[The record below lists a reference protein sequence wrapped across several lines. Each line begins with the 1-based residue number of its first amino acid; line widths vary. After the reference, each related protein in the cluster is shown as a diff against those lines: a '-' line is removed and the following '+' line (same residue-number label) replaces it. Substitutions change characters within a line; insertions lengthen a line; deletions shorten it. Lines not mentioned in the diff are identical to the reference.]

1 MTTSLESARAAV
13 ARPAGMT
20 AEETRGVI
28 GLLMSGA
35 VQPAEGAA
43 LLEAW
48 SARGETGEELVAVV
62 RLLLERAVAPTRRTR
77 CLEVVG
83 TGGSGLTRFNVSTTA
98 CFLLAAA
105 GVPVAKHGNKGS
117 QRPNGSFD
125 LLETLGIPFA
135 FEPAQL
141 DALLADTGVC
151 FLFARRMHPTMAT
164 VAPMRRICPRR
175 TIFNLAGPLANPWRP
190 SRQLVGCARS
200 KTSEM
205 VARACAGLG
214 LERCAVV
221 FGHPGIDE
229 VSITGPSEIWE
240 VEGNEVRHRIDHR
253 FARADLDHASLPG
266 GDAGDNA
273 LVFHRLLAGEERGA
287 IRDMVVVNA
296 GMALDLWRDRPLGSP
311 EGVAEADAL
320 LASGAA
326 LACFERH
333 RAAARR
339 LAGLPLP

>member
-1 MTTSLESARAAV
+1 MTMSLESARAAV
-13 ARPAGMT
+13 ARTAGMS

-28 GLLMSGA
+28 GLLLSGA
-35 VQPAEGAA
+35 VQPADGAA
-43 LLEAW
+43 LLEIW
-48 SARGETGEELVAVV
+48 STRGETGEELGSVV
-62 RLLLERAVAPTRRTR
+62 RLLLERALAPSRRTR

-98 CFLLAAA
+98 CFVLAAA

-125 LLETLGIPFA
+125 LLESLGIPFQ
-135 FEPAQL
+135 FSPTLL
-141 DALLADTGVC
+141 DGLLAETGVC
-151 FLFARRMHPTMAT
+151 FLFARLMHPTMAA

-190 SRQLVGCARS
+190 ARQLVGCARS

-229 VSITGPSEIWE
+229 VSITGPTEIWSVDGGE
-240 VEGNEVRHRIDHR
+240 MRHSIDDRFACAGIDHT
-253 FARADLDHASLPG
+253 SLPG
-266 GDAGDNA
+266 GDGDENA
-273 LVFHRLLAGEERGA
+273 AVFHRLLAGEERGP
-287 IRDMVVVNA
+287 IRDMVAVNA
-296 GMALDLWRDRPLGSP
+296 GMALDLWRDRQPGSP
-311 EGVAEADAL
+311 DGVAEAIEVLD
-320 LASGAA
+320 SGAA
-326 LACFERH
+326 RTCFERH
-333 RAAARR
+333 RLTARR
-339 LAGLPLP
+339 LAGLPV